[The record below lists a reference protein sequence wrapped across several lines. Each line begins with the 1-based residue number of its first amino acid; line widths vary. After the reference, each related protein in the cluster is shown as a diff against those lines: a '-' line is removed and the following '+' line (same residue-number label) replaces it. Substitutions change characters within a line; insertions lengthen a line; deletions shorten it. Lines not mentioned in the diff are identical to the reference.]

1 MVTMNRSGEAIVWIK
16 QEQSRV
22 ISSFKSRHGD
32 GFRLKKIGLPGLC
45 VAPGQD
51 SESFRPGQP
60 SFLLFFSPH
69 FHLSINP

>member
-32 GFRLKKIGLPGLC
+32 GFRLKKIGLC
-45 VAPGQD
+45 VCVGHK
-51 SESFRPGQP
+51 SSVIFS
-60 SFLLFFSPH
+60 SFL
-69 FHLSINP
+69 

>member
-32 GFRLKKIGLPGLC
+32 GFRLKKIGLC
-45 VAPGQD
+45 VAGLDRSIRYPGT
-51 SESFRPGQP
+51 SHTTR
-60 SFLLFFSPH
+60 
-69 FHLSINP
+69 